1 MKKAFKLGNSLVI
14 VITFI
19 LFAVALLEK
28 GFTKEILLEAGV
40 LLISIK
46 IILMNVAISNS
57 NKEIIKKLDELNDRL
72 NQSNSK
78 SLEK

>member
-1 MKKAFKLGNSLVI
+1 MVI
-14 VITFI
+14 LITFV
-19 LFAVALLEK
+19 LFAVALIEK
-28 GFTKEILLEAGV
+28 GLTKEILLEAGV

-46 IILMNVAISNS
+46 IILMNVANSNL